1 MSLQSPSVGWLRCNR
16 NDDRD
21 EDESDNRHAADCI
34 YTDSLVGRHLNRI
47 VPRIIH
53 PALQKIRDSSG
64 EQYEDAQ
71 YKRATRCLPI
81 STGIGPDIY
90 IDWSRDGW
98 KKQEKLEMDEDD
110 GLDNEH

>member
-53 PALQKIRDSSG
+53 PALQVRRWREFVEAEAAIT
-64 EQYEDAQ
+64 EEA
-71 YKRATRCLPI
+71 I
-81 STGIGPDIY
+81 
-90 IDWSRDGW
+90 
-98 KKQEKLEMDEDD
+98 
-110 GLDNEH
+110 

>member
-1 MSLQSPSVGWLRCNR
+1 MRKLSRRSETRREP
-16 NDDRD
+16 
-21 EDESDNRHAADCI
+21 
-34 YTDSLVGRHLNRI
+34 
-47 VPRIIH
+47 
-53 PALQKIRDSSG
+53 G

-90 IDWSRDGW
+90 TDWSRDGW

-110 GLDNEH
+110 GLESLIMNTDFTTTAKKAQAITRRPSILVHMV